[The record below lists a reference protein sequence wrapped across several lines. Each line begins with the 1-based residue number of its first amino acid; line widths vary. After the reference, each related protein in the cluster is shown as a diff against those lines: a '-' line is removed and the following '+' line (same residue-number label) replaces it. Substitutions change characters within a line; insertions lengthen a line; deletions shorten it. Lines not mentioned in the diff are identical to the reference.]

1 MKEKNPTN
9 HVFRGKRMG
18 YEEKRDGIYFDADRY
33 SLEEATAQF
42 KPFQG
47 ISQKGFPY
55 IGYECKGVKYHDFQY
70 LGEFPKNAMPRND
83 DEYLAWLIE
92 NNRTEQ

>member
-1 MKEKNPTN
+1 MN
-9 HVFRGKRMG
+9 HLFRAKRMG
-18 YEEKRDGIYFDADRY
+18 YEEERDGIYFDAKHY

-55 IGYECKGVKYHDFQY
+55 TGYEYGGVKYHDFQY
-70 LGEFPKNAMPRND
+70 LGEFPKNKMPRND
-83 DEYLAWLIE
+83 DEYLAYLLK
-92 NNRTEQ
+92 RKKGKT

>member
-1 MKEKNPTN
+1 MN
-9 HVFRGKRMG
+9 HLFRAKRMG
-18 YEEKRDGIYFDADRY
+18 YEEERDGIYFDANHY

-55 IGYECKGVKYHDFQY
+55 TGYEYGGVKYHDFQY
-70 LGEFPKNAMPRND
+70 LGEFPENEMPRND
-83 DEYLAWLIE
+83 DEYIE
-92 NNRTEQ
+92 FLLKRNKRQ